1 MSSSTSSSRP
11 KREKGK
17 SVLTLPTDYTVIDI
31 ETTGLDP
38 THDNII
44 EIACIKYRSGNEF
57 DEFYSLVQPPVA
69 RYGGMYVNSF
79 IASFTGITNQMLENA
94 PKFDEISSSLWDFLN
109 GELLVG
115 HNVNF
120 DINFLY
126 DAFQQENGKLLQN
139 DFLDTMHLAR
149 RCLPDLDHHRLTD
162 LVVYFDIGGEHHRAE
177 TDCEI
182 TNAVLL
188 RLSKLVKDNN
198 INLAAIGGHAL
209 RTIQGDPSKFLQDHP
224 FYDKHCVFTGKLE
237 HYSRE
242 RAAMLVADI
251 GGHCDNGVTKKT
263 NFLIVGNFDYAAS
276 VQDGKSTK
284 VKKAE
289 QLILNGHDLQIISE
303 NVFYDL
309 LRDIWPPSTGGV

>member
-69 RYGGMYVNSF
+69 RYGGRYVNSF
-79 IASFTGITNQMLENA
+79 IASFTGITNEMLENA

-139 DFLDTMHLAR
+139 DFLDTMRLAR

-162 LVVYFDIGGEHHRAE
+162 LDEYFDIGGEHHHAE

-182 TNAVLL
+182 TNEVLL

-198 INLAAIGGHAL
+198 INLAAIGGHDL
-209 RTIQGDPSKFLQDHP
+209 RTIQGDPSKFVQDHP
-224 FYDKHCVFTGKLE
+224 FYDKRCVFTGKLE
-237 HYSRE
+237 RYSRE

-263 NFLIVGNFDYAAS
+263 NFLIVGNFDYVAS

-309 LRDIWPPSTGGV
+309 LRDISPSDG

>member
-1 MSSSTSSSRP
+1 MSSSTSSSHP

-17 SVLTLPTDYTVIDI
+17 SILTLPTDYTVIDI

-69 RYGGMYVNSF
+69 RYGGRYVNSF
-79 IASFTGITNQMLENA
+79 IASFTGITNEMLENA

-139 DFLDTMHLAR
+139 DILDTMRLAR

-162 LVVYFDIGGEHHRAE
+162 LDEYFDIGGEHHHAE

-182 TNAVLL
+182 TNEVLL

-198 INLAAIGGHAL
+198 INLAAIGGHDL
-209 RTIQGDPSKFLQDHP
+209 RTIQGDPSKFVQDHP
-224 FYDKHCVFTGKLE
+224 FYDKRCVFTGKLE
-237 HYSRE
+237 RYSRE

-263 NFLIVGNFDYAAS
+263 NFLIVGNFDYVAS

-309 LRDIWPPSTGGV
+309 LRDI

>member
-1 MSSSTSSSRP
+1 MSSSTSSSLP

-69 RYGGMYVNSF
+69 RYGGRYVNSF
-79 IASFTGITNQMLENA
+79 IASFTGITNEMLENA

-126 DAFQQENGKLLQN
+126 DAFQQETGKLLQN
-139 DFLDTMHLAR
+139 DFLDTMRLAR

-162 LVVYFDIGGEHHRAE
+162 LDEYFDIGGEHHHAE

-182 TNAVLL
+182 TNEVLL
-188 RLSKLVKDNN
+188 WLSKLVKDNN
-198 INLAAIGGHAL
+198 INLAAIGVHAL
-209 RTIQGDPSKFLQDHP
+209 HAIQGDPSKFVQDHP
-224 FYDKHCVFTGKLE
+224 FYDKRCVFTGKLE
-237 HYSRE
+237 CYSRE
-242 RAAMLVADI
+242 RAAMLVADV

-263 NFLIVGNFDYAAS
+263 NFLIVGNFDYVAS

-309 LRDIWPPSTGGV
+309 LRDI

>member
-69 RYGGMYVNSF
+69 RYGGRYVNSF
-79 IASFTGITNQMLENA
+79 IASFTGITNEMLENA

-139 DFLDTMHLAR
+139 DFLDTMRLAR
-149 RCLPDLDHHRLTD
+149 RCLPDLDHHRLID
-162 LVVYFDIGGEHHRAE
+162 LDEYFDIGGEHHHAE

-182 TNAVLL
+182 TNEVLL
-188 RLSKLVKDNN
+188 RLSKLVQDNN
-198 INLAAIGGHAL
+198 INLAAIGVHDLHA
-209 RTIQGDPSKFLQDHP
+209 IQGDPSKFVQDHP
-224 FYDKHCVFTGKLE
+224 FYDKRCVFTGKLE
-237 HYSRE
+237 RYSRE

-263 NFLIVGNFDYAAS
+263 NFLIVGNFDYVAS

-289 QLILNGHDLQIISE
+289 QLILKGHDLQILSE

-309 LRDIWPPSTGGV
+309 LRDI